1 MELRSISTAACKVK
15 DPLYCFLVRKA
26 ERRALSPY
34 AKTSRNYGCVDLMK
48 LASVKIEN
56 FRAIQELDLAL
67 HDQLTVLFGDN
78 AHGKT
83 SVLSAISV
91 GLGVIPRLLPG
102 VTGINFKPT
111 IDRRGWLSPGLLM
124 TTTDGTEWG
133 RGKTFGRTPGLKQ
146 LLEKIFNILWND
158 EKDEPPE
165 ELPIV
170 AFYDTDRAAL
180 DVPRRRRNFRGE
192 FPRYAALEGALS
204 PRTNFRDFFKW
215 FHAKEDEELREQKE
229 RRDFDYRLKELD
241 VVRKAITKMIP
252 GASDPRIKLHPLR
265 FMVTLRAGS
274 EESEHLALDHLSGG
288 YRIMLA
294 LAADL
299 ARRMAQGNPHLDNPL
314 DTEAIVLIDEVELHL
329 HPLWQ
334 QRVLGDLMRTFPNT
348 QFIVSTHSPQVL
360 TTVKAEQIVH
370 LRREDG
376 NVLAEI
382 FSEATLATYG
392 AEAGNVLASVMGVE
406 ERPPDNLFKKT
417 LDAYFKLINKGQ
429 GESPRALKY
438 RRKLEE
444 LSPRDPALDR
454 ADIEIRRQQVLKR
467 MESTR

>member
-1 MELRSISTAACKVK
+1 MLLGTQDRKTRNASPRK
-15 DPLYCFLVRKA
+15 DKPHYRCI
-26 ERRALSPY
+26 
-34 AKTSRNYGCVDLMK
+34 DLMK

-56 FRAIQELDLAL
+56 FRAIRELDLPP
-67 HDQLTVLFGDN
+67 HDRLTVLFGDN

-83 SVLSAISV
+83 SVLSAIAV
-91 GLGVIPRLLPG
+91 GLGVIPTLLPG

-111 IDRRGWLSPGLLM
+111 TDKRPGLLSPGVLM
-124 TTTDGTEWG
+124 TTTDGIEWG
-133 RGKTFGRTPGLKQ
+133 RGKMFGRTPGLKQ
-146 LLEKIFNILWND
+146 LLEKILRIPWND

-180 DVPRRRRNFRGE
+180 DVPRRRRNFRGK

-204 PRTNFRDFFKW
+204 ARTNFRDFFKW

-241 VVRKAITKMIP
+241 VVRKAITMMIP
-252 GASDPRIKLHPLR
+252 GASAPRIKLRPLR
-265 FMVTLRAGS
+265 FVVTIQTGS
-274 EESEHLALDHLSGG
+274 GKPEHLSLDQLSGG

-299 ARRMAQGNPHLDNPL
+299 ARRMAQGNPHLENPL
-314 DTEAIVLIDEVELHL
+314 NAEAIILIDEIELHL

-334 QRVLGDLMRTFPNT
+334 QRVLDDLVRTFPNT

-370 LRREDG
+370 LSRKDN

-382 FSEATLATYG
+382 PSTATLATYG
-392 AEAGNVLASVMGVE
+392 AKAGDVLASVMNVE
-406 ERPPDNLFKKT
+406 ERPPDNPFKKT
-417 LDAYFKLINKGQ
+417 LDAYVKLIGKGQ
-429 GESPRALKY
+429 GESPKALEY
-438 RRKLEE
+438 RRKLEA
-444 LSPRDPALDR
+444 LSPRDAALDR
-454 ADIEIRRQQVLKR
+454 ADIEIRRGQVLKS